1 MAHKIMDKF
10 WLHIP
15 LENMN
20 ERQWESLCD
29 GCGKCCLEKIED
41 IDTGEV
47 YTSAISC
54 RLLDPDTCRCSSYEK
69 RFKYMEDCI
78 KITPKKVYEIKWLPK
93 TCAYRLIKEKKD
105 LPAWHPLI
113 TGRADSTITSGN
125 SAKEFVIHPS
135 AARGEIIEY
144 IIDEENL

>member
-1 MAHKIMDKF
+1 MLDKF
-10 WLHIP
+10 WLHTS
-15 LENMN
+15 LEKMTDS
-20 ERQWESLCD
+20 QWESLCD

-41 IDTGEV
+41 IDTGEI
-47 YTSAISC
+47 YTSAVSC
-54 RLLDPDTCRCSSYEK
+54 RLLNPDTCRCASYDN

-113 TGRADSTITSGN
+113 TNNPNSTIASGN
-125 SAKEFVIHPS
+125 SACEFVIHPS
-135 AARGEIIEY
+135 QMRGEIIDY
-144 IIDEENL
+144 IIDEDI